1 MARFTSPNNEVAIS
15 DIDIDPGEQGTES
28 VTINHGDGNA
38 NSYVFELS
46 LRAGETAFLRGFDN
60 TSNRITGLPTR
71 TYTNFSAETKTYTF
85 TINVPQLLEEDLG
98 NQRFLEILIG
108 GDIPQQNNDIPL
120 GGSGEG
126 NPPLNE
132 EDSNNN
138 TGDET
143 GGGDD
148 GVQNPTLSPG
158 SGFGG
163 AGDRTNI
170 TINTDRVDRV
180 GGSGTT
186 NEEDSNNNTGDE
198 TGGGNDG
205 PVDPTFNPG

>member
-1 MARFTSPNNEVAIS
+1 MARFTSLNNEVAIS
-15 DIDIDPGEQGTES
+15 DIDIDPGELGTETI
-28 VTINHGDGNA
+28 TINHGDGSA

-46 LRAGETAFLRGFDN
+46 LRSGETAFLRGFDN
-60 TSNRITGLPTR
+60 TSNPITGLPTR
-71 TYTNFSAETKTYTF
+71 TYTNITAETQTYRF

-98 NQRFLEILIG
+98 NQRYLEILIG
-108 GDIPQQNNDIPL
+108 GDIPQQDGPTQ
-120 GGSGEG
+120 GDSGEG
-126 NPPLNE
+126 NPPINQ

-143 GGGDD
+143 GGNDD

-170 TINTDRVDRV
+170 TINTDRVTRV

-186 NEEDSNNNTGDE
+186 NQEDSNNNTGDE